1 MSCACS
7 DKVNKLI
14 CCKDTVRD
22 AEHKIY
28 FEFLRM
34 VLLKGKAFETPI
46 FKPYDGDPTRLRDLN
61 HLNYF
66 PLLRTHT
73 NNYPINDHYLVEP
86 GVMTEFTESEI
97 KGKQCFIYGRE
108 EQQKQLMSAVEKFMK
123 GVDKKCLFVVKGTL
137 GIGKTLLAR
146 KILTRVEEKIIT
158 SQYSHWKYGES
169 PHIIVSGLD
178 PSTRGLQ
185 FNGLRPIL
193 RGFLKLYSE
202 RIRKSPDA
210 SLFNV
215 MVPVTNENRELYPF
229 FYELMGLK
237 DVEEV
242 KMFPLVLDR
251 YKLKKIY
258 K

>member
-1 MSCACS
+1 
-7 DKVNKLI
+7 
-14 CCKDTVRD
+14 
-22 AEHKIY
+22 
-28 FEFLRM
+28 
-34 VLLKGKAFETPI
+34 
-46 FKPYDGDPTRLRDLN
+46 
-61 HLNYF
+61 
-66 PLLRTHT
+66 
-73 NNYPINDHYLVEP
+73 
-86 GVMTEFTESEI
+86 
-97 KGKQCFIYGRE
+97 
-108 EQQKQLMSAVEKFMK
+108 MK

-178 PSTRGLQ
+178 PSTRGYQ

-210 SLFNV
+210 SLFNQ

-237 DVEEV
+237 EVEEV
-242 KMFPLVLDR
+242 KMFPSVLDR